1 MRFFCIMILSALYGC
16 PLFQVSVIMWVINS
30 SNHSISLAANGISFL
45 LLFLSLIYI
54 CRQFRKSF
62 LDKSVQLQCFEI
74 EKGLL
79 IIKGDRDIICNR
91 EPPAASFFLSENDG
105 KRLAPLFISEQSKKF
120 QSFYNVIEEDLP
132 PPTTKSTSLR
142 TLQNSSLSQI
152 AGYYVID
159 VQ

>member
-1 MRFFCIMILSALYGC
+1 
-16 PLFQVSVIMWVINS
+16 MWVING

-91 EPPAASFFLSENDG
+91 EPPAASFLLSENDG
-105 KRLAPLFISEQSKKF
+105 KRLAPLFMSTLKRFRASTMSLKKAF
-120 QSFYNVIEEDLP
+120 HLRRPNQRLLELFKVLP
-132 PPTTKSTSLR
+132 
-142 TLQNSSLSQI
+142 
-152 AGYYVID
+152 
-159 VQ
+159 